1 MSGKTSAAILQA
13 MAASNAPMTIKEL
26 QALGASR
33 ATVHRMVEN
42 DLLERLAH
50 GVYGLPERGSPYL
63 GWAGLSLRVPSA
75 VFCLTSAA
83 TFHEITQ
90 DMETRTVIAVPHAL
104 GQVQGGR
111 GKSYP
116 VRVKLVRWRDPE
128 AFQHGVETHEIDGV
142 SVRITS
148 PARTVVD
155 MFRFSGLNPGCRK
168 VRIQDEAF
176 LDCLSRALDPARQVT
191 HADDILAIAD
201 HFEIKDRMSP
211 FIQSIQHAFNA
222 NGYMA

>member
-1 MSGKTSAAILQA
+1 MSGKTTKAVLDAL
-13 MAASNAPMTIKEL
+13 AASNAPMTIRDL

-33 ATVHRMVEN
+33 ATVHRMVEGE
-42 DLLERLAH
+42 LLERLAH

-90 DMETRTVIAVPHAL
+90 DMETRTVLAVPHAL
-104 GQVQGGR
+104 GQVQGGK

-116 VRVKLVRWRDPE
+116 VRVKIVRWRNPE
-128 AFQHGVETHEIDGV
+128 AFEHGVETHVIDGV
-142 SVRITS
+142 NVRITS

-176 LDCLSRALDPARQVT
+176 LDCISRALDPARRV
-191 HADDILAIAD
+191 ADPDDILALAD
-201 HFEIKDRMSP
+201 RFGVKERIVP
-211 FIQSIQHAFNA
+211 FVQVLHHVINTT
-222 NGYMA
+222 GYQA